1 MVRVEALPGQ
11 TQELLRVVAASGC
24 DVTQGLLARVSAGEG
39 PVLVESL
46 REAMTHHVLVQ
57 RHGSEGFAFRHALM
71 REAVYEDLLPGER
84 GDLHARL
91 AEALS
96 ADPALSAD
104 GAGPAAELAWH
115 WFQAHDL
122 PRALAASI
130 QAADQAERMR
140 APPTRR
146 VTWRTPST
154 SGARW
159 TSPSRPAARRWW
171 SCCDVPRG

>member
-1 MVRVEALPGQ
+1 
-11 TQELLRVVAASGC
+11 
-24 DVTQGLLARVSAGEG
+24 
-39 PVLVESL
+39 
-46 REAMTHHVLVQ
+46 
-57 RHGSEGFAFRHALM
+57 M

-140 APPTRR
+140 APADAARHLENAVDLWDRVDDRR
-146 VTWRTPST
+146 ADV
-154 SGARW
+154 
-159 TSPSRPAARRWW
+159 AARRWW
-171 SCCDVPRG
+171 SCCAAPRAQPTWPATWTAPRRSASACSS